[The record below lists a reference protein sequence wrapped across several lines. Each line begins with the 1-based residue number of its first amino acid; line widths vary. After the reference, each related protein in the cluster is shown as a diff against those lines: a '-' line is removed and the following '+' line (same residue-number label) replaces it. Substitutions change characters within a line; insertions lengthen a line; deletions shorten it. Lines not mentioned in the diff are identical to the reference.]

1 MIAAVL
7 NPRKLCKNAYGN
19 RAAQN
24 KATAPKS
31 SPINSIFRANMPSF
45 GNKLVFLYAFCGIT
59 LRAASWGKLRNWC
72 KTDAQTYI

>member
-1 MIAAVL
+1 M
-7 NPRKLCKNAYGN
+7 
-19 RAAQN
+19 
-24 KATAPKS
+24 APKS

-59 LRAASWGKLRNWC
+59 LRTASWGKLRNWC